1 LPALGADPDA
11 AERGAIIHKIFGDF
25 LLRGNDVMAPEAQA
39 RLDALAQ
46 EVFAG
51 LEAIP
56 ERRDIWI
63 KRFAHA
69 ARQFLDYE
77 RARDGAIVSR
87 HAEID
92 GRYRFEI
99 AGVAFELRGRADR
112 IDMRGDDHY
121 EIIDFKTGS
130 IPEANVM
137 KAFLAPQLALEAVI
151 ARHAGFAGLAG
162 QETAAL
168 TYIKVANGPKAFDAK
183 PYAIPDGME
192 LPQAVDALFRRFQS
206 HVEAVLLSDT
216 HPMGARVL
224 PNPKQ
229 RYEGDYDHLAR
240 TDEWTLAEAE
250 EAA

>member
-1 LPALGADPDA
+1 
-11 AERGAIIHKIFGDF
+11 
-25 LLRGNDVMAPEAQA
+25 
-39 RLDALAQ
+39 
-46 EVFAG
+46 
-51 LEAIP
+51 
-56 ERRDIWI
+56 
-63 KRFAHA
+63 
-69 ARQFLDYE
+69 
-77 RARDGAIVSR
+77 
-87 HAEID
+87 
-92 GRYRFEI
+92 
-99 AGVAFELRGRADR
+99 
-112 IDMRGDDHY
+112 
-121 EIIDFKTGS
+121 
-130 IPEANVM
+130 M

-151 ARHAGFAGLAG
+151 ARHGGFAGLAG

-250 EAA
+250 EEA